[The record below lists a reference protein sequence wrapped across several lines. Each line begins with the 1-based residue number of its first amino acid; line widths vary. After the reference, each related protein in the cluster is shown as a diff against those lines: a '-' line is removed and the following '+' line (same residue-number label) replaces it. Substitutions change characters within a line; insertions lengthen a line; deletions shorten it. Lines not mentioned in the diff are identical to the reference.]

1 MRFPLLLLFLL
12 GFTGVA
18 FAQRQSLYVPP
29 RDTDPAIST
38 NLQSHYCVLNPAVPP
53 KNRLFVFLPGTGGTP
68 AGYNLVCDAAADQGF
83 HVVGLNYPNDE
94 AVNSLC
100 GGGTDLDCYGNVRLE
115 TLDGT
120 DRTSLVSVDR
130 PNSIE
135 NRLAKVI
142 AYLHGR
148 FPNGGWGQFLE
159 TDGSV
164 KWPLIVIAGHSQG
177 GGHAGII
184 GRYRPVD
191 RVIMYAALDYNV
203 RVGRL
208 ANWIAFPQNTP
219 NATPPEK
226 FWGFIH
232 QRDELVNPTLTTGIG
247 WTAYGMSAFGP
258 VVNVDSA
265 FVPFSG
271 THSLT
276 SNLDLPDPN
285 SNFHGM
291 IVVDA
296 RTPRFGDGTPVYKP
310 VWDYLLTGKPA
321 TTVGAFRPANGFT
334 YLRNSNTGGFADRE
348 FFYGTAGDIPVA
360 GDWDGDGRDS
370 IGIYRNG
377 TFFLRNSNN
386 TGFADLQFVFGQPG
400 DVPVAGDWDGDGV
413 DTIGVFRGG
422 RFFLRNSNSSGVPDL
437 DFFFG
442 TPTDIPIVGDWDGN
456 GTDTVGAFRPTNGFV
471 YLRYTNTQGFA
482 DVEFF
487 YGQAGDRPVVGDWN
501 GDGVDTIAIYR
512 AVEGT
517 PFFYLRNSNATGFA
531 DVTFP
536 YGSSGDLPIAGYW
549 GN

>member
-1 MRFPLLLLFLL
+1 MRFSLLLLLLL
-12 GFTGVA
+12 GFTGAA

-38 NLQSHYCVLNPAVPP
+38 NLQSHYCVLNPAVPR

-68 AGYNLVCDAAADQGF
+68 VGYNLVCDAAADQGF

-159 TDGSV
+159 PDGSV

-191 RVIMYAALDYNV
+191 RVIMYAALDYNF
-203 RVGRL
+203 RAGRL
-208 ANWIAFPQNTP
+208 ANWIALPQNTP

-232 QRDELVNPTLTTGIG
+232 QRDELVNPALTTTLG
-247 WTAYGMSAFGP
+247 WAAYGMSAFGA

-276 SNLDLPDPN
+276 SNRDLPDPD

-296 RTPRFGDGTPVYKP
+296 RTPKLEDGTPVYKP

-321 TTVGAFRPANGFT
+321 STVGAFRPSNGFT
-334 YLRNSNTGGFADRE
+334 YLRNSNTPGFADRE
-348 FFYGTAGDIPVA
+348 FFYGVAGDIPVA

-377 TFFLRNSNN
+377 MFYLK
-386 TGFADLQFVFGQPG
+386 
-400 DVPVAGDWDGDGV
+400 
-413 DTIGVFRGG
+413 
-422 RFFLRNSNSSGVPDL
+422 NSNSSGFADIQFPYGAPGDIPIAGDWNGDGMDTVGVVRNGRFLLRNSNTSGSADL
-437 DFFFG
+437 DFFYG

-456 GTDTVGAFRPTNGFV
+456 GTDTVGAFRPSNGFV
-471 YLRYTNTQGFA
+471 YLRYSNTEGFA

-487 YGQAGDRPVVGDWN
+487 YGLAGDRPVVGDWN
-501 GDGVDTIAIYR
+501 GDGVDTIGIYR
-512 AVEGT
+512 NVGGAA
-517 PFFYLRNSNATGFA
+517 FFYIRNSNSSGFA
-531 DVTFP
+531 DSSFS
-536 YGSSGDLPIAGYW
+536 YGTPGDLPITGYW